1 MSIVLPCKN
10 FFFLYVF
17 PVAFVFFV
25 VKLSLAA
32 ALLRYVICYS
42 FGIIVRIQRGAYMN
56 EQNKKSKIEGAQQ
69 TIKFFEKLLR
79 ASADGI
85 LITDATHN
93 IVVVN
98 ETFCGFFKWQ
108 RHEIIETNMFSL
120 LEQIYSEWPARWTE
134 MVNRIHSETSCRN
147 VEFKLI
153 TQMREMRCFSVN
165 ASVLE
170 QVANEDAGVIVS
182 IWREVTESKKT
193 AEELKTLNQYL
204 KQRVA
209 TRTAALITKNV
220 ELQSEIA
227 ARRQVEEKAAHI
239 ALHDALTALPNRIL
253 FSDRL
258 SLALAQARR
267 TKKMA
272 AVICLDLDRF
282 KIINN
287 TLGHPLGDLLLQ
299 GVACRLKCCIR
310 EDDTIARLGGDG
322 FAIALS
328 GLSHVDHVH
337 TVANKIL
344 NTMKQPYII
353 CEHELYVKTSM
364 GISLYPNDGDSAEII
379 LKNADIAMYH
389 TRDHGGN
396 NYHFYVPA
404 MYNKSFAAM
413 ILERDIH
420 RALERKE
427 FVVYYQPQVN
437 VDTGQIIGME
447 ALVRWQ
453 HPHRGLLSP
462 IEFLPFAEETRM
474 IVSIDEMVLHTACMQ
489 NKAWIEKGFNPLSV
503 AVNLSAHTFQQNNL
517 IELITSVLKET
528 GMPPHLLELEITE
541 GAAMQN
547 LELTIYNLKKLREL
561 GIQIALDDFGT
572 GFSSLFYLKKFPIN
586 RLKIS
591 QHFVRDLTTDQND
604 KMIVSAVIALSQ
616 NMKFGVIAEGVENNE
631 QLDFLKQQHCS
642 EIQGYLFSKPLP
654 MQMFEELISQNDP
667 LQGKW
672 KKPG

>member
-1 MSIVLPCKN
+1 
-10 FFFLYVF
+10 
-17 PVAFVFFV
+17 
-25 VKLSLAA
+25 
-32 ALLRYVICYS
+32 
-42 FGIIVRIQRGAYMN
+42 MN
-56 EQNKKSKIEGAQQ
+56 EQKIKSKIEGAQQ

-93 IVVVN
+93 IMVVN
-98 ETFCGFFKWQ
+98 ETFCSFFRRQ
-108 RHEIIETNMFSL
+108 RHEIIETNVFSL
-120 LEQIYSEWPARWTE
+120 LEQLYSEWPARWTE
-134 MVNRIHSETSCRN
+134 MVNRVHSETSCCN

-170 QVANEDAGVIVS
+170 QVANEDAGVIIS
-182 IWREVTESKKT
+182 IWREVTELKKT
-193 AEELKTLNQYL
+193 AEELKTLNRYL
-204 KQRVA
+204 EQRVA

-227 ARRQVEEKAAHI
+227 ARKQVEEKVEHI
-239 ALHDALTALPNRIL
+239 ALHDTLTALPNRVL
-253 FSDRL
+253 FGDRL

-267 TKKMA
+267 TRKMT
-272 AVICLDLDRF
+272 AVICLDLGRF
-282 KIINN
+282 KIVNE
-287 TLGHPLGDLLLQ
+287 TLGHNLGDLLLQ
-299 GVACRLKCCIR
+299 GVAGRLKGCVR
-310 EDDTIARLGGDG
+310 EDDTIARLGGDE
-322 FAIALS
+322 FAIVLT
-328 GLSHVDHVH
+328 GLTHVDHVN

-344 NTMKQPYII
+344 IAMKQPYIVN
-353 CEHELYVKTSM
+353 EHELYVKTSM
-364 GISLYPNDGDSAEII
+364 GISLYPNDGDSVEIL
-379 LKNADIAMYH
+379 LKNADIAMHH
-389 TRDHGGN
+389 TREHGGN

-427 FVVYYQPQVN
+427 FVVHYQPQVDAN
-437 VDTGQIIGME
+437 TGQIIGME

-453 HPHRGLLSP
+453 HPHRGLISP
-462 IEFLPFAEETRM
+462 VEFLPFAEDTRM
-474 IVSIDEMVLHTACMQ
+474 IVSIDEMVLHTVCMQ
-489 NKAWIEKGFNPLSV
+489 NKAWLDKGFSPLYA

-517 IELITSVLKET
+517 IELVTSVLKET

-547 LELTIYNLKKLREL
+547 LEITIYNLKKLREL

-586 RLKIS
+586 KLKIS

-604 KMIVSAVIALSQ
+604 KMIVGAVIALAHSL
-616 NMKFGVIAEGVENNE
+616 KFGVIAEGVETNE

-642 EIQGYLFSKPLP
+642 EIQGFLFFKPLT
-654 MQMFEELISQNDP
+654 MEMFEELISKNNP
-667 LQGKW
+667 LQDKS
-672 KKPG
+672 KNPG

>member
-1 MSIVLPCKN
+1 
-10 FFFLYVF
+10 
-17 PVAFVFFV
+17 
-25 VKLSLAA
+25 
-32 ALLRYVICYS
+32 
-42 FGIIVRIQRGAYMN
+42 MN

-147 VEFKLI
+147 VVFKLI

-182 IWREVTESKKT
+182 IWREVTESKKN
-193 AEELKTLNQYL
+193 AEELKTLNRYL
-204 KQRVA
+204 EQRVT

-227 ARRQVEEKAAHI
+227 ARRQVEEKVAHI
-239 ALHDALTALPNRIL
+239 VLHDALTALPNRVL
-253 FSDRL
+253 FGDRL
-258 SLALAQARR
+258 SLALAQAHR

-272 AVICLDLDRF
+272 AVICIDLDRF
-282 KIINN
+282 KIVND
-287 TLGHPLGDLLLQ
+287 TLGHNLGDLLLQ
-299 GVACRLKCCIR
+299 SVAGRLKGCIR
-310 EDDTIARLGGDG
+310 EDDTIARLGGDE
-322 FAIALS
+322 FAIVLS

-337 TVANKIL
+337 TIANKIL
-344 NTMKQPYII
+344 NAMILPYII
-353 CEHELYVKTSM
+353 NKHELYVKTSM
-364 GISLYPNDGDSAEII
+364 GISLYPNDGDSAEIL
-379 LKNADIAMYH
+379 LKNADIAMHH
-389 TRDHGGN
+389 TREHGGN
-396 NYHFYVPA
+396 NYHFYLPA
-404 MYNKSFAAM
+404 MYNKSFAEM

-437 VDTGQIIGME
+437 VNTGQIVGME

-453 HPHRGLLSP
+453 HPHRGLISP
-462 IEFLPFAEETRM
+462 VEFLPFAEETRM
-474 IVSIDEMVLHTACMQ
+474 IVSIDEMVLHTVCMQ
-489 NKAWIEKGFNPLSV
+489 NKAWIDKGFKPLCA

-517 IELITSVLKET
+517 VEMITSVLKET

-547 LELTIYNLKKLREL
+547 LEATLYNLQKLREL

-572 GFSSLFYLKKFPIN
+572 GFSSLFYLKKFPID

-604 KMIVSAVIALSQ
+604 KMIVGAVVALAKS
-616 NMKFGVIAEGVENNE
+616 MKFGVIAEGVETDE

-642 EIQGYLFSKPLP
+642 EIQGFLFFEPLP

>member
-1 MSIVLPCKN
+1 
-10 FFFLYVF
+10 
-17 PVAFVFFV
+17 
-25 VKLSLAA
+25 
-32 ALLRYVICYS
+32 
-42 FGIIVRIQRGAYMN
+42 MN
-56 EQNKKSKIEGAQQ
+56 EQNKKSKTEGAQQ

-93 IVVVN
+93 IMVVN
-98 ETFCGFFKWQ
+98 ETFCNFFRRQ
-108 RHEIIETNMFSL
+108 RHEIIETNIFSL
-120 LEQIYSEWPARWTE
+120 LEQLYSEWPARWTE
-134 MVNRIHSETSCRN
+134 MVNRVHSETSCCN

-153 TQMREMRCFSVN
+153 AQMREMRCFSVN

-170 QVANEDAGVIVS
+170 QVANEDAGVIIS
-182 IWREVTESKKT
+182 IWREVTELKKT
-193 AEELKTLNQYL
+193 AEELKTLNRYL
-204 KQRVA
+204 EQRVA

-227 ARRQVEEKAAHI
+227 ARRQVEEKVAHI
-239 ALHDALTALPNRIL
+239 VLHDALTALPNRLL
-253 FSDRL
+253 FCDRL

-272 AVICLDLDRF
+272 AVICIDLDRF
-282 KIINN
+282 KIVNN
-287 TLGHPLGDLLLQ
+287 TLGHTMGDLLLQ
-299 GVACRLKCCIR
+299 GVACRLKSCIR
-310 EDDTIARLGGDG
+310 EDDTIARLGGDE
-322 FAIALS
+322 FAIVLS
-328 GLSHVDHVH
+328 GLGHVDHVH

-344 NTMKQPYII
+344 NAMKQPYII
-353 CEHELYVKTSM
+353 NEHELYVKTSM
-364 GISLYPNDGDSAEII
+364 GIALYPNDGDSAEIL
-379 LKNADIAMYH
+379 LKDADSAMYH
-389 TRDHGGN
+389 TREHGGN
-396 NYHFYVPA
+396 NYHFYHPA

-437 VDTGQIIGME
+437 VDKGQIVGME

-453 HPHRGLLSP
+453 HPHRGLISP
-462 IEFLPFAEETRM
+462 VEFLPFAEETRM
-474 IVSIDEMVLHTACMQ
+474 ITSIDEMVLHTVCLQ
-489 NKAWIEKGFNPLSV
+489 NKAWMDKGFNPVPV

-517 IELITSVLKET
+517 IEMITSVLKET

-547 LELTIYNLKKLREL
+547 LELTISNLQKLSAL

-604 KMIVSAVIALSQ
+604 KMIVNAVIALAQ
-616 NMKFGVIAEGVENNE
+616 NMKFGIIAEGVETVE
-631 QLDFLKQQHCS
+631 QLDFLKQQHCTD
-642 EIQGYLFSKPLP
+642 IQGYLFHKPLS
-654 MQMFEELISQNDP
+654 MAMFEELLSKNYP
-667 LQGKW
+667 LHRLT
-672 KKPG
+672 

>member
-1 MSIVLPCKN
+1 
-10 FFFLYVF
+10 
-17 PVAFVFFV
+17 
-25 VKLSLAA
+25 
-32 ALLRYVICYS
+32 
-42 FGIIVRIQRGAYMN
+42 MN

-93 IVVVN
+93 IMVVN
-98 ETFCGFFKWQ
+98 ETFCNFFRRQ
-108 RHEIIETNMFSL
+108 RHEIIETNIFSL
-120 LEQIYSEWPARWTE
+120 LELLYSEWPARWTA
-134 MVNRIHSETSCRN
+134 MVNRVHSETSCCN

-170 QVANEDAGVIVS
+170 QVANEDAGVIIS
-182 IWREVTESKKT
+182 IWREVTEFKKT
-193 AEELKTLNQYL
+193 AEELKTLNRYL
-204 KQRVA
+204 EQRVA

-227 ARRQVEEKAAHI
+227 ARKQIEEKVEHV
-239 ALHDALTALPNRIL
+239 ALHDTLTALPNRVL
-253 FSDRL
+253 FGDRL
-258 SLALAQARR
+258 CLALAQVRR

-272 AVICLDLDRF
+272 AVICLNLDKF
-282 KIINN
+282 KIVNE
-287 TLGHPLGDLLLQ
+287 TLGHNQGDLLLQ
-299 GVACRLKCCIR
+299 GVAGRLKGCVR
-310 EDDTIARLGGDG
+310 EDDTIARLGGDE
-322 FAIALS
+322 FAIVLS
-328 GLSHVDHVH
+328 GLTHVNHVH

-344 NTMKQPYII
+344 IAMKQPYII
-353 CEHELYVKTSM
+353 NEHELYVKTSM
-364 GISLYPNDGDSAEII
+364 GISLYPNDGDSAEIL
-379 LKNADIAMYH
+379 LKNADIAMHH
-389 TRDHGGN
+389 TREQGGN
-396 NYHFYVPA
+396 NYTFYVSA

-427 FVVYYQPQVN
+427 FVVYYQPQV
-437 VDTGQIIGME
+437 DTNTGLIIGME

-453 HPHRGLLSP
+453 HPHRGLISP
-462 IEFLPFAEETRM
+462 VEFLPFAEDSRM
-474 IVSIDEMVLHTACMQ
+474 IISIDEMVLHTVCMQ
-489 NKAWIEKGFNPLSV
+489 NKAWLDKGFSPLYA

-517 IELITSVLKET
+517 IELVTSVLKET

-547 LELTIYNLKKLREL
+547 LEATIYNLTKLREL

-586 RLKIS
+586 KLKIS

-604 KMIVSAVIALSQ
+604 KMIVGAVIALAHSL
-616 NMKFGVIAEGVENNE
+616 KFGVIAEGVETNE
-631 QLDFLKQQHCS
+631 QLDFLKQQHCTD
-642 EIQGYLFSKPLP
+642 IQGYLFHKPLS
-654 MQMFEELISQNDP
+654 MAVFEELLSKNYP
-667 LQGKW
+667 LHRLT
-672 KKPG
+672 